1 MLDGLT
7 MRPERLDAE
16 SALSDDTRFR
26 FTQQDSL
33 VSAEYEGGSIH
44 RGYLVGLLD
53 GNTLEFRYVQLSRTG
68 RLDSGRSRCEI
79 IRQRDVLRLVER
91 YSWET
96 RDGTGMNVFVQC
108 ADDARQ
114 P

>member
-7 MRPERLDAE
+7 MKPECLDPG
-16 SALSDDTRFR
+16 SALSGNTRFR
-26 FTQQDSL
+26 FTQHDSL
-33 VSAEYEGGSIH
+33 VSAEYEGGPIH

-79 IRQRDVLRLVER
+79 FRERDGVRLVER
-91 YSWET
+91 YTWET
-96 RDGTGMNVFVQC
+96 RHGAGMNVFVQC